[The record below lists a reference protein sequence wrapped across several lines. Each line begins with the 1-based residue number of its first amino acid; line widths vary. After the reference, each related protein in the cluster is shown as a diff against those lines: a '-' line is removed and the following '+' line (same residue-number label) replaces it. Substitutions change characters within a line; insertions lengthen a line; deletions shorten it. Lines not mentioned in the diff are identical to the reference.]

1 MFGKKKDR
9 GLKRQNKSKAKQ
21 TVNDQVV
28 EQPSPAITEEVITEE
43 DLAEETVKEESVTIE
58 QQKVEEPIKPAIM
71 VEPVNVRIKVGHE
84 QNRTF
89 SETIMSIISIA
100 ENIQKYSIKVEE
112 PEQSIGQDTSIND
125 LTEQVIEVHNIE
137 VPNTE
142 VSEIEVFQS
151 EVEDCIISD
160 EASGFEAI
168 KIDINYSDLKDVE
181 EQYNGIII
189 DDDSVYDLNG
199 TLIMNG
205 IRLSDDSI
213 KDKAFINGDNM
224 YFLPLSEYQQVKTII
239 DKFGVTG
246 VPCKPMF
253 VAGRKGACCFMYDVS
268 NQPAVA
274 CDVLKLLTKVL
285 VETCSIIN
293 NIKLIES
300 ELQDNTV
307 KVTIEFDTKKI
318 SGRLN
323 TFLSSIEKIFNMI
336 KNKE

>member
-21 TVNDQVV
+21 AVSDQVI
-28 EQPSPAITEEVITEE
+28 EQPSSIVVEEFVVEEYSVEDVIE
-43 DLAEETVKEESVTIE
+43 EESVTIE
-58 QQKVEEPIKPAIM
+58 QQKIEEHVAPAIM
-71 VEPVNVRIKVGHE
+71 VEPVSVHIKVGHE

-89 SETIMSIISIA
+89 TETVTSILSIA
-100 ENIQKYSIKVEE
+100 ENMQKCSIKVEE
-112 PEQSIGQDTSIND
+112 PECTIEQDASVKD
-125 LTEQVIEVHNIE
+125 LTEQVIEV
-137 VPNTE
+137 
-142 VSEIEVFQS
+142 SEIEVVEFEVPQS
-151 EVEDCIISD
+151 EIEDCIISD
-160 EASGFEAI
+160 ETSGFEAI

-181 EQYNGIII
+181 EQYNGIVV

-213 KDKAFINGDNM
+213 RDKAFINGDNM
-224 YFLPLSEYQQVKTII
+224 YFLPLAEYRQVKTII

-246 VPCKPMF
+246 VPCKPTF
-253 VAGRKGACCFMYDVS
+253 VSGRKGACCFTYDVL

-285 VETCSIIN
+285 VETCRIIN

-300 ELQDNTV
+300 EVQDNTV